1 MQALRHGTHVRFGY
15 VAGHDAAQ
23 SKKMK
28 MMVLSMLMFKMHAVD
43 GQWATQVRSPIEK
56 TKGLRTTIYLGTSP
70 GNRSQSIL
78 PTHLSQKDRERNT
91 LRAQRLD
98 LANRQGAHDPAYPPS
113 RQARCTLSEREPG
126 CRGPVTVLASAIHRT
141 EVVSD
146 TRAVCTTGWRL
157 AAQGPTPHGG
167 GTPAM
172 RGLVAG
178 CCHLRL

>member
-1 MQALRHGTHVRFGY
+1 MRFGY

-28 MMVLSMLMFKMHAVD
+28 MMVLSMLMFKMHVVD
-43 GQWATQVRSPIEK
+43 GQWAMQVRSPIEK

-98 LANRQGAHDPAYPPS
+98 LANRQGAHDLAYLPPRQVRLHPERAGARVQRSGDGAGVCDPSHRGRQRHKS
-113 RQARCTLSEREPG
+113 RVHHWVEVSGTGAHAPWRRDARHAWPG
-126 CRGPVTVLASAIHRT
+126 SG
-141 EVVSD
+141 
-146 TRAVCTTGWRL
+146 
-157 AAQGPTPHGG
+157 
-167 GTPAM
+167 
-172 RGLVAG
+172 VAG